1 MWTHYKTSPTVPWL
15 KKISL
20 PIKKDP
26 AWLHWQLDVITNKQG
41 KHEAYLHEQY
51 QTPPIHRVL
60 CLLCQTQRVL
70 INPTREPRYTGTQ
83 VCDHNVVV
91 SCGYVQNVKFS
102 IQDCWSFSSL
112 QTDFQKI
119 KEKKKKVKKR
129 MLSST
134 TQAQKFPQPF
144 NLLWSTGFTDDWPV
158 PDLTDRFT
166 RLALSLIRNNQ
177 QTLSLWC
184 HFLLGWLCCAIINRK
199 SSQHKQGGRLQGDF
213 SNHLPF
219 KSHLLSNQDWILF
232 HFIAPGVNWAAHNQ
246 QR

>member
-1 MWTHYKTSPTVPWL
+1 MGWNKHMWTHYKTSPTVPCL

-102 IQDCWSFSSL
+102 IQDCWFFSSL

-119 KEKKKKVKKR
+119 KEKKKKSKEKNAIKYHTSAKVSSAFQSFVKH
-129 MLSST
+129 
-134 TQAQKFPQPF
+134 
-144 NLLWSTGFTDDWPV
+144 WV
-158 PDLTDRFT
+158 Y
-166 RLALSLIRNNQ
+166 
-177 QTLSLWC
+177 
-184 HFLLGWLCCAIINRK
+184 GWLACARPDRQIYKVSTEPNQEQ
-199 SSQHKQGGRLQGDF
+199 SANSF
-213 SNHLPF
+213 SLVSF
-219 KSHLLSNQDWILF
+219 SAWMAVLCYYK
-232 HFIAPGVNWAAHNQ
+232 
-246 QR
+246 